1 MIGTLTR
8 LQPGLSCLP
17 AWRSQPKRWLNG
29 PPPPQG
35 SAPTNSPGQCPL
47 ISQGSAPPSPPR
59 AVPSPLPWGSD
70 PLISRGSAPHLL
82 GQTPPPLQGSAPHHL
97 PRQGSLPTSLSNTVP
112 HVQHLCDLGPQTM
125 SLEKADKACGG
136 SPGCPRGRWA
146 RIWGCGQSAWASSGP
161 TTWPPEGRGPV
172 CSGDWP
178 DPHPGVKGGIRGGA
192 SWLPR

>member
-35 SAPTNSPGQCPL
+35 SAPTNSPGQCSPVPPL
-47 ISQGSAPPSPPR
+47 HLPEQCPLHFPGAVTPSSPG
-59 AVPSPLPWGSD
+59 AVPPTFWGR
-70 PLISRGSAPHLL
+70 P
-82 GQTPPPLQGSAPHHL
+82 PPPLQGSAPHHL